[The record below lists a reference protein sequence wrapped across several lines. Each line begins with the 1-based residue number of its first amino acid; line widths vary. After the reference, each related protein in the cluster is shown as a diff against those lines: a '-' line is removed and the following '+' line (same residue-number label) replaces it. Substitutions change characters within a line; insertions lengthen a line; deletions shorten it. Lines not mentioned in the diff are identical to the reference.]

1 MENRLILCKY
11 VPVHTAEQIRVHL
24 NTPLPSPESLCHL
37 DIAIVPAGAI
47 LLSLSECLE
56 HASSLRNLV
65 RLAAHRGHSG
75 DGLQANKVAV
85 APLFQKDNPETGMW
99 HGMALISATYRD
111 NLWTVR
117 RTGLF
122 GLASRSPKLV
132 APSSWTA
139 CLPDQ
144 RHCGSPVVTIAKT
157 KMKSGN
163 TH

>member
-1 MENRLILCKY
+1 MFMENRLILCKY

-75 DGLQANKVAV
+75 DGLQANKSGCGPTFSKGQSRNRHVA
-85 APLFQKDNPETGMW
+85 W
-99 HGMALISATYRD
+99 HGTNIRNISRQPMNSSQNRTLWSRLTFAEAGCPILLNCLSSGSTAL
-111 NLWTVR
+111 W
-117 RTGLF
+117 F
-122 GLASRSPKLV
+122 ASGHNSKDKDEK
-132 APSSWTA
+132 W
-139 CLPDQ
+139 
-144 RHCGSPVVTIAKT
+144 
-157 KMKSGN
+157 
-163 TH
+163 